1 MGGTKEDFVTENPR
15 KAKLH
20 ELLAVEQERKG
31 LTDRLRSRTV
41 EHFRTNAVHFQGI
54 RRTYRPFAV
63 DEAQGESGE
72 ERLEAETRL
81 VKTVPEELSGLLQTW
96 AKAMDLGYV
105 IDEANTEA
113 RADVRVGGEVLLES
127 VPATFLLQLEKRLRE
142 VRSVFKEVPTFDP
155 VRLWTPDPG
164 ADKEHV
170 LRAEPVVTIRKQR
183 TRQYNVMVEA
193 TKEHPAQVDVVE
205 TDQPVGEIRAH
216 EWTGMV
222 SPRQKTA
229 LLEQVD
235 TLIAAVKQARSRA
248 NGVEVDPSQR
258 VASKLVEFLL
268 APIHE

>member
-1 MGGTKEDFVTENPR
+1 MTEPPR
-15 KAKLH
+15 RAKLH

-31 LTDRLRSRTV
+31 LADRQRTATV
-41 EHFRTNAVHFQGI
+41 EHFRSNPGHFMGI
-54 RRTYRPFAV
+54 RRTFRPFAV
-63 DEAQGESGE
+63 DEAQGDTGE

-81 VKTVPEELSGLLQTW
+81 VKTVSEELSGLLQVW
-96 AKAMDLGYV
+96 AKAMDLGFV
-105 IDEANTEA
+105 IDEANTQA
-113 RADVRVGGEVLLES
+113 RADVRINGEVLLEQ
-127 VPATFLLQLEKRLRE
+127 VPATYLLQLEKRLRE
-142 VRSVFKEVPTFDP
+142 VRAVFAAVPTFDP

-170 LRAEPVVTIRKQR
+170 LRAEPVVTVRKQR

-205 TDQPVGEIRAH
+205 TDQPVGEIRAY

-229 LLEQVD
+229 LVEQVD

-258 VASKLVEFLL
+258 VAGKLVEFLL
-268 APIHE
+268 APIREAK